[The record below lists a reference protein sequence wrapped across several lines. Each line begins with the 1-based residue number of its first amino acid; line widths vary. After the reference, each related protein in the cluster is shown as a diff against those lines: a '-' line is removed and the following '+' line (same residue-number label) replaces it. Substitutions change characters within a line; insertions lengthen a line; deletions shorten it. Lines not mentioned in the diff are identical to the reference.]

1 MNNSK
6 EFMII
11 NVIVSFGR
19 GEQPREI
26 GTRMSVAIRICLEEY
41 PPEACLEASVAIAK
55 VLVLLGRES
64 TGSDKKQFFG
74 CLKVGLS
81 AIPYMAIAV
90 YCTVRIWSLAVLP
103 ISHTHQLR
111 SPHQYSTVAMM
122 ASTWFTMAIQYCVL

>member
-26 GTRMSVAIRICLEEY
+26 GTRMSVVIGICLEEY

-55 VLVLLGRES
+55 VLVLLGRGGE
-64 TGSDKKQFFG
+64 
-74 CLKVGLS
+74 KVLVQIRS
-81 AIPYMAIAV
+81 S
-90 YCTVRIWSLAVLP
+90 SLGV
-103 ISHTHQLR
+103 
-111 SPHQYSTVAMM
+111 
-122 ASTWFTMAIQYCVL
+122 